1 MSENKP
7 DHLFYLASRAHFNK
21 ATQIFKPLGLH
32 RSWPSVL
39 VELEQQDGQVQVELA
54 KKLEVTPATLT
65 NLLNRM
71 EQAGLIRRVRDLA
84 DTRISKVFVTEL
96 GNTKLSQ
103 AKEIF
108 EKMDE
113 ITFAGFS
120 QNEKVAIKRFLER
133 IHQNLIQE
141 KFDSSL

>member
-1 MSENKP
+1 MSEKKL
-7 DHLFYLASRAHFNK
+7 DYLFYLASRVHFNK
-21 ATQIFKPLGLH
+21 ANEIFEPLGLH
-32 RSWPSVL
+32 RSWPAVL
-39 VELEQQDGQVQVELA
+39 SELEQQDGQIQVELA

-71 EQAGLIRRVRDLA
+71 EQAGLVRRVRDLA

-96 GNTKLSQ
+96 GNSKLSQ

-120 QNEKVAIKRFLER
+120 QAERAVIKGFLER
-133 IHQNLIQE
+133 IHQNLTQ
-141 KFDSSL
+141 